1 MRIELASDLRVA
13 NVSVAKVVGTT
24 EKRPDCPHRKHRS
37 ASRLFRGH
45 SVVVAL
51 AAAALSLPFSGE
63 VRAADDQPAA
73 RTLEEIVVTAR
84 RREERLQEVPTSVAV
99 ISSEEIQARGEANF
113 DVIGQIVPNVHFESA
128 GGTSGVE
135 SPVVFVRGMGQ
146 ADFII
151 VEDPAVGLYLDGVFM
166 GRMVGQASDLVDVER
181 IEVLRG
187 PQGTLFGRNTI
198 GGAINIVSKK
208 PDDVFGASIKL
219 AVGEDGLMEAR
230 GTLNVPLGDD
240 WGARLSAFGRE
251 MDGYVDAL
259 QYDGYELGSED
270 VWGTRLMISGMAGEQ
285 LSVDFSFDYAKDEST
300 PGAIVPLNGIGVWD
314 GQQKEGPGQPGAFGN
329 FWNVFYSGDPAS
341 CTSPAGQASNPACYG
356 SVWNAGQYESNSVFT
371 DLEGNPIEADQD
383 IEVWG
388 ANLTLGMDFEAV
400 SVKSITSYR
409 EFDIFLFNDLDF
421 SPHIVFANTHPE
433 YSQEQF
439 SQELQLT
446 GAGMDGRLNY
456 VVGAYYFEEEG
467 VEDIFNQIAHV
478 PAISG
483 GPPANFFQNLARNI
497 DNESW
502 ALYGQLTFDI
512 TDILHLTVGT
522 RYTESEKD
530 FEMITERVTAT
541 TVQPG
546 LLKTKEHTPMASLS
560 YDLNERSMAY
570 FTYSEGYRDGGFPA
584 RFTGVVPIPLP
595 NYEPEF
601 VENYE
606 LGYKTTLFGG
616 RLRANVAAFLMDYS
630 DMQISA
636 TSLLPGV
643 GDNTTKFNLGDAN
656 YKGFEIELTAL
667 VTENFML
674 GINVGHLDDEID
686 SLVGGGLVSSG
697 VVVTEDHDLPFSP
710 AWTLAITAAY
720 DFDLPN
726 GAVLTLRGD
735 YSTKD
740 DYYTRTENTV
750 ESFTDDYELMNAS
763 FVYRS
768 RDEKWSLGVRARNL
782 TDEFFFE
789 SRTTFSAFQ
798 MGFGKPVRPRTVSA
812 FFTYDL

>member
-1 MRIELASDLRVA
+1 MFSLRRSFQKIATVFGVVCTA
-13 NVSVAKVVGTT
+13 VVVGL
-24 EKRPDCPHRKHRS
+24 PS
-37 ASRLFRGH
+37 G
-45 SVVVAL
+45 AL
-51 AAAALSLPFSGE
+51 AAEESG
-63 VRAADDQPAA
+63 A

-84 RREERLQEVPTSVAV
+84 RREESLQDVPSSVSV
-99 ISSEEIQARGEANF
+99 LSSEEILARGEANF
-113 DVIGQIVPNVHFESA
+113 DVIGRIVPNVHFESA
-128 GGTSGVE
+128 GGTSGVK

-208 PDDVFGASIKL
+208 PDDEFGASIKL
-219 AVGEDGLMEAR
+219 GAGEDGFWEAR
-230 GTLNVPLGDD
+230 GTVNVPFGEG
-240 WGARLSAFGRE
+240 WGARLSAFTRE

-259 QYDGYELGSED
+259 QYDGFDLGSD
-270 VWGTRLMISGMAGEQ
+270 DIWGTRLAVSGTISD
-285 LSVDFSFDYAKDEST
+285 SFSIDFSFDYSKDEST
-300 PGAIVPLNGIGVWD
+300 PGPIVPINGIGVWD
-314 GQQKEGPGQPGAFGN
+314 GQQMEGPGQPGAFGN

-341 CTSPAGQASNPACYG
+341 CTSPAGQASNSACYG
-356 SVWNAGQYESNSVFT
+356 SVWNADKYETNSVFT
-371 DLEGNPIEADQD
+371 DLDGNPIEADQD

-388 ANLTLGMDFEAV
+388 TNLTMEWELDAL

-439 SQELQLT
+439 SQELQFT
-446 GAGMDGRLNY
+446 GIAMDGRLSY
-456 VVGAYYFEEEG
+456 VVGGYYFTEDG

-478 PAISG
+478 PAISA
-483 GPPANFFQNLARNI
+483 GPPTNFFQNLARNI

-502 ALYGQLTFDI
+502 AFFAQVTYDI
-512 TDILHLTVGT
+512 TEDLHLTLGT
-522 RYTESEKD
+522 RYTETTKD
-530 FEMITERVTAT
+530 FEMITERVTGT

-546 LLKTKEHTPMASLS
+546 SLKTDESTPMASIS
-560 YDLNERSMAY
+560 YDVNEDTMVY
-570 FTYSEGYRDGGFPA
+570 FTYSEGFRDGGYPA

-601 VENYE
+601 VKNYE
-606 LGYKTTLFGG
+606 VGIKATLSDG
-616 RLRANVAAFLMDYS
+616 RVRMNASAFVMDYA

-636 TSLLPGV
+636 TSVLPGV

-656 YKGFEIELTAL
+656 FKGLEVEFTAL
-667 VTENFML
+667 LTENFTVGVNL
-674 GINVGHLDDEID
+674 GVLRDEID
-686 SLVGGGLVSSG
+686 SLVGGGLISSG
-697 VVVTEDHDLPFSP
+697 VAITKDNDLPFSP
-710 AWTLAITAAY
+710 QWTLSLMAAY
-720 DFDLPN
+720 DFQLPN
-726 GAVLTLRGD
+726 GATLTLRGD
-735 YSTKD
+735 YSAKD
-740 DYYTRTENTV
+740 DYYTRTENTE
-750 ESFTDDYELMNAS
+750 ESFSEDYEIMNAS
-763 FVYRS
+763 LTYRS
-768 RDEKWSLGVRARNL
+768 QDQKWSAGVRARNL
-782 TDEFFFE
+782 TDEYYFE

-798 MGFGKPVRPRTVSA
+798 MGFGQPIRPRTVSA

>member
-1 MRIELASDLRVA
+1 MSASILLR
-13 NVSVAKVVGTT
+13 
-24 EKRPDCPHRKHRS
+24 HRS
-37 ASRLFRGH
+37 LA
-45 SVVVAL
+45 VAL
-51 AAAALSLPFSGE
+51 VAATLLPVSGG
-63 VRAADDQPAA
+63 VRAAEEEPAA

-84 RREERLQEVPTSVAV
+84 RREESLQEVPTSVAV
-99 ISSEEIQARGEANF
+99 ISSEEILARGEANF

-128 GGTSGVE
+128 GGTSGIE

-208 PDDVFGASIKL
+208 PDDELGASIRL
-219 AVGEDGLMEAR
+219 GAGEDGLLEAR
-230 GTLNVPLGDD
+230 GTVNVPLNDQ

-270 VWGTRLMISGMAGEQ
+270 VWGTRLMVSGSVGEQ
-285 LSVDFSFDYAKDEST
+285 LSVDFSIDYSRDEST
-300 PGAIVPLNGIGVWD
+300 PGALVPLNGVGVWD
-314 GQQKEGPGQPGAFGN
+314 GEQKEGPGQPGAFGN
-329 FWNVFYSGDPAS
+329 FWNVFYSGDPGS
-341 CTSPAGQASNPACYG
+341 CTSPAGQASNRACYG
-356 SVWNAGQYESNSVFT
+356 SVWNAERYASNSVFT
-371 DLEGNPIEADQD
+371 DFEGDQIEADQD
-383 IEVWG
+383 IKIWG
-388 ANLTLGMDFEAV
+388 TNLTLGMDFEAV

-421 SPHIVFANTHPE
+421 SPHIVFANSHPE

-446 GAGMDGRLNY
+446 GTGMDGRLSY
-456 VVGAYYFEEEG
+456 VVGAYYFKEDG
-467 VEDIFNQIAHV
+467 LEDIYNQIAHV

-483 GPPANFFQNLARNI
+483 GPPANFFQNLARQI

-502 ALYGQLTFDI
+502 ALYGQVTFDI
-512 TDILHLTVGT
+512 TEALHLTVGT

-530 FEMITERVTAT
+530 FEMITERVTGT

-546 LLKTKEHTPMASLS
+546 LLKTEENTPMASLS
-560 YDLNERSMAY
+560 YDLNANSMVY

-584 RFTGVVPIPLP
+584 RFTGVVPVPLP

-601 VENYE
+601 VENFE
-606 LGYKTTLFGG
+606 VGYKTTLLDG
-616 RLRANVAAFLMDYS
+616 RLRANVAAFRMDYT

-656 YKGFEIELTAL
+656 YQGFEIELTAL
-667 VTENFML
+667 ITDDFML

-686 SLVGGGLVSSG
+686 SLVGGGLISSG
-697 VVVTEDHDLPFSP
+697 VLITEEHDLPFSP
-710 AWTLAITAAY
+710 SWTLSITAAY
-720 DFDLPN
+720 DFKLPN
-726 GAVLTLRGD
+726 GAVLTLRSD

-750 ESFTDDYELMNAS
+750 EAFTDDYEILNAS
-763 FVYRS
+763 LTYRS
-768 RDEKWSLGVRARNL
+768 PDEKWSLGLRARNL

>member
-1 MRIELASDLRVA
+1 MS
-13 NVSVAKVVGTT
+13 VSIVF
-24 EKRPDCPHRKHRS
+24 RDRS
-37 ASRLFRGH
+37 L
-45 SVVVAL
+45 VVAL
-51 AAAALSLPFSGE
+51 VAVAALLPFAGSA
-63 VRAADDQPAA
+63 RAADDEPAA

-84 RREERLQEVPTSVAV
+84 RREESLQDVPTSVAV
-99 ISSEEIQARGEANF
+99 ISSEEILARGEANF

-208 PDDVFGASIKL
+208 PDDEFGASIKL
-219 AVGEDGLMEAR
+219 AAGEDGHIEAR
-230 GTLNVPLGDD
+230 GTVNVPLNGD

-270 VWGTRLMISGMAGEQ
+270 IWGTRLMVSGTVGEQ
-285 LSVDFSFDYAKDEST
+285 FSVDFSFDYSKDTST

-314 GQQKEGPGQPGAFGN
+314 GQQRAGPGQPGAFGN
-329 FWNVFYSGDPAS
+329 FWNVFYSGDPGS
-341 CTSPAGQASNPACYG
+341 CLTPGGQAGNQACYG
-356 SVWNAGQYESNSVFT
+356 PVWNAGRYETNSVFT
-371 DLEGNPIEADQD
+371 DLQGNQIAADQD

-388 ANLTLGMDFEAV
+388 TNLTLGVDFEAV
-400 SVKSITSYR
+400 SLKSITSYR

-446 GAGMDGRLNY
+446 GAGIDNRLNY
-456 VVGAYYFEEEG
+456 VVGAYYFKEDG

-483 GPPANFFQNLARNI
+483 GPPTNFFQNLARHI

-512 TDILHLTVGT
+512 TEALHLTVGT

-530 FEMITERVTAT
+530 FVMITERVRAT

-560 YDLNERSMAY
+560 YDVNERSMVY

-606 LGYKTTLFGG
+606 VGYKTTLLDG
-616 RLRANVAAFLMDYS
+616 RLRANVAAFLMEYT

-636 TSLLPGV
+636 TSLLPNV
-643 GDNTTKFNLGDAN
+643 GDNTTKFNLGDAT

-667 VTENFML
+667 VTDNFTL
-674 GINVGHLDDEID
+674 GVNVGHLDDEID
-686 SLVGGGLVSSG
+686 SLVGGGLISSG
-697 VVVTEDHDLPFSP
+697 ILITEDHDLPFSP
-710 AWTLAITAAY
+710 SWTLAITAAY
-720 DFDLPN
+720 DFALPN

-740 DYYTRTENTV
+740 DFYTRTENTL
-750 ESFTDDYELMNAS
+750 EAFTDDYEMLNAS
-763 FVYRS
+763 LTYRS
-768 RDEKWSLGVRARNL
+768 PDEKWSLGVRARNL
-782 TDEFFFE
+782 TDEFYFE

>member
-1 MRIELASDLRVA
+1 M
-13 NVSVAKVVGTT
+13 SVPIVF
-24 EKRPDCPHRKHRS
+24 RDRS
-37 ASRLFRGH
+37 L
-45 SVVVAL
+45 VVAL
-51 AAAALSLPFSGE
+51 VAAAALLPFAGS
-63 VRAADDQPAA
+63 VRAADEEPAA

-84 RREERLQEVPTSVAV
+84 RREESLQDVPTSVAV
-99 ISSEEIQARGEANF
+99 ISSEEILARGEANF

-208 PDDVFGASIKL
+208 PDDEFGASIKL
-219 AVGEDGLMEAR
+219 AAGEDGHIEAR
-230 GTLNVPLGDD
+230 GTVNVPLNGD

-270 VWGTRLMISGMAGEQ
+270 VWGTRLMVSGTVGEQ
-285 LSVDFSFDYAKDEST
+285 LSVDFSFDYSKDTST

-314 GQQKEGPGQPGAFGN
+314 GQQRAGPGQPGAFGN
-329 FWNVFYSGDPAS
+329 FWNVFYSGDPGS
-341 CTSPAGQASNPACYG
+341 CLTPGGQAGNQACYG
-356 SVWNAGQYESNSVFT
+356 PVWNAGRYETNSVFT
-371 DLEGNPIEADQD
+371 DLQGGPIEADQD
-383 IEVWG
+383 IKVWG
-388 ANLTLGMDFEAV
+388 TNLTLGMDFEAV

-409 EFDIFLFNDLDF
+409 KFDIFLFNDLDF

-446 GAGMDGRLNY
+446 GAGIDNRLNY
-456 VVGAYYFEEEG
+456 VVGAYYFKEDG

-512 TDILHLTVGT
+512 TEALHLTVGT

-560 YDLNERSMAY
+560 YDVNERSMVY

-584 RFTGVVPIPLP
+584 RFTGMVPIPLP

-606 LGYKTTLFGG
+606 VGYKITLLDG

-667 VTENFML
+667 VTDNFML
-674 GINVGHLDDEID
+674 GVNVGHLDDEID
-686 SLVGGGLVSSG
+686 SLVGGGLISSG
-697 VVVTEDHDLPFSP
+697 VVITEDHDLPFSP
-710 AWTLAITAAY
+710 SWTLAITAAY

-740 DYYTRTENTV
+740 DFYTRTENT
-750 ESFTDDYELMNAS
+750 EEAFTDDYQLMNAS
-763 FVYRS
+763 LTYRS
-768 RDEKWSLGVRARNL
+768 PDEKWSLGVRARNL

>member
-1 MRIELASDLRVA
+1 MRVPI
-13 NVSVAKVVGTT
+13 
-24 EKRPDCPHRKHRS
+24 
-37 ASRLFRGH
+37 LFRGK
-45 SVVVAL
+45 SLVVTLV
-51 AAAALSLPFSGE
+51 AAAALVPFAGG
-63 VRAADDQPAA
+63 VRAADDEPAA

-84 RREERLQEVPTSVAV
+84 RREESLQDVPTSVAV
-99 ISSEEIQARGEANF
+99 ISSEEILARGEANF

-166 GRMVGQASDLVDVER
+166 GRMVGQTSDLVDVER

-208 PDDVFGASIKL
+208 PDDEFGASIKL
-219 AVGEDGLMEAR
+219 GAGEDGLIEAR
-230 GTLNVPLGDD
+230 GTVNVPFNGD
-240 WGARLSAFGRE
+240 WGARLSAFTRE

-270 VWGTRLMISGMAGEQ
+270 VWGTRLVISGTVGEQ
-285 LSVDFSFDYAKDEST
+285 FSADFSFDYSKDEST
-300 PGAIVPLNGIGVWD
+300 PGAIVPLTGIGVWD
-314 GQQKEGPGQPGAFGN
+314 GQQREGPGQPGAFGN
-329 FWNVFYSGDPAS
+329 FWNVFYSGDPGS
-341 CTSPAGQASNPACYG
+341 CLSPAGQAGNPACYG
-356 SVWNAGQYESNSVFT
+356 SVWNAGRFETNSVFT
-371 DLEGNPIEADQD
+371 DLQGNPIEGKQD

-388 ANLTLGMDFEAV
+388 ANLTLGVDFEAV

-446 GAGMDGRLNY
+446 GTGMDGRLNY
-456 VVGAYYFEEEG
+456 VVGAYYFKEDG

-478 PAISG
+478 PAISA
-483 GPPANFFQNLARNI
+483 GPPTNFFQNLARQI

-512 TDILHLTVGT
+512 TETLHLTVGT

-530 FEMITERVTAT
+530 FAMITERVTAT

-546 LLKTKEHTPMASLS
+546 LLKTEEHTPMASLS
-560 YDLNERSMAY
+560 YDVNERSMVY

-606 LGYKTTLFGG
+606 VGYKTTLFDG
-616 RLRANVAAFLMDYS
+616 RLRANVAAFLQEYS

-636 TSLLPGV
+636 TSLLPNV

-667 VTENFML
+667 VTDNFML
-674 GINVGHLDDEID
+674 GINVGHLDAEID
-686 SLVGGGLVSSG
+686 SLVGGGLISSG
-697 VVVTEDHDLPFSP
+697 ILITEEHDLPFSP
-710 AWTLAITAAY
+710 SWTLAITAAY
-720 DFDLPN
+720 DFELPN
-726 GAVLTLRGD
+726 GAVLTLRSD

-740 DYYTRTENTV
+740 DYYTRTENTL
-750 ESFTDDYELMNAS
+750 ESFTDDHKMLNAS
-763 FVYRS
+763 LTYRS
-768 RDEKWSLGVRARNL
+768 PDEKWSLGVRARNL

-789 SRTTFSAFQ
+789 SRTTFAAFQ
-798 MGFGKPVRPRTVSA
+798 MGFGQPLRPRTVSA

>member
-1 MRIELASDLRVA
+1 MS
-13 NVSVAKVVGTT
+13 VSAV
-24 EKRPDCPHRKHRS
+24 
-37 ASRLFRGH
+37 FRDQ
-45 SVVVAL
+45 SLVVAL
-51 AAAALSLPFSGE
+51 VAAAALLPFTGS
-63 VRAADDQPAA
+63 VRAADEEPAA

-84 RREERLQEVPTSVAV
+84 RREESLQDVPTSVAV
-99 ISSEEIQARGEANF
+99 ISSEEILARGEANF

-208 PDDVFGASIKL
+208 PDDEFGASIKL
-219 AVGEDGLMEAR
+219 AAGEDGHIEAR
-230 GTLNVPLGDD
+230 GTVNVPLNGD

-270 VWGTRLMISGMAGEQ
+270 IWGTRLMVSGTVGEQ
-285 LSVDFSFDYAKDEST
+285 LSVDFSFDYAKDTST

-314 GQQKEGPGQPGAFGN
+314 GQQKAGPGQPGAFGN
-329 FWNVFYSGDPAS
+329 FWNVFYSGDPGS
-341 CTSPAGQASNPACYG
+341 CLTPAGQAGNPSCYG
-356 SVWNAGQYESNSVFT
+356 PVWNAGQYETNSVFT
-371 DLEGNPIEADQD
+371 DLQGNAIEADQD
-383 IEVWG
+383 IKVWG
-388 ANLTLGMDFEAV
+388 ANLTLGMEFEAAAL
-400 SVKSITSYR
+400 KSITSYR

-446 GAGMDGRLNY
+446 GAGIDNRLNY
-456 VVGAYYFEEEG
+456 VVGAYYFKEDG

-483 GPPANFFQNLARNI
+483 GPPANFFQNLARHI

-512 TDILHLTVGT
+512 TEALHLTVGT

-530 FEMITERVTAT
+530 FVMITERVTAT

-560 YDLNERSMAY
+560 YDVGERSMVY

-606 LGYKTTLFGG
+606 VGYKTTLLDG
-616 RLRANVAAFLMDYS
+616 RLRANVAAFLMEYT

-636 TSLLPGV
+636 TSLLPNV
-643 GDNTTKFNLGDAN
+643 GDNTTKFNLGDAT

-667 VTENFML
+667 VTDNFTL
-674 GINVGHLDDEID
+674 GVNVGHLDDEID
-686 SLVGGGLVSSG
+686 SLVGGGLISSG
-697 VVVTEDHDLPFSP
+697 ILITEDHDLPFSP
-710 AWTLAITAAY
+710 SWTLAITAAY
-720 DFDLPN
+720 DFALPN

-740 DYYTRTENTV
+740 DFYTRTENTL
-750 ESFTDDYELMNAS
+750 EAFTDDYEMLNAS
-763 FVYRS
+763 LTYRS
-768 RDEKWSLGVRARNL
+768 PDQKWSLGVRARNL
-782 TDEFFFE
+782 TDEFYFE

>member
-1 MRIELASDLRVA
+1 M
-13 NVSVAKVVGTT
+13 SVPIVF
-24 EKRPDCPHRKHRS
+24 RDRS
-37 ASRLFRGH
+37 L
-45 SVVVAL
+45 VVAFV
-51 AAAALSLPFSGE
+51 AAAALLPFAGS
-63 VRAADDQPAA
+63 VRAADEEPAA

-84 RREERLQEVPTSVAV
+84 RREESLQDVPTSVAV
-99 ISSEEIQARGEANF
+99 ISSEEILARGEANF

-208 PDDVFGASIKL
+208 PDDEFGASIKL
-219 AVGEDGLMEAR
+219 AAGEDGHIEAR
-230 GTLNVPLGDD
+230 GTVNVPLNGD

-270 VWGTRLMISGMAGEQ
+270 VWGTRLMVSGTVGEQ
-285 LSVDFSFDYAKDEST
+285 LSVDFSFDYSKDTST

-314 GQQKEGPGQPGAFGN
+314 GQQRAGPGQPGAFGN
-329 FWNVFYSGDPAS
+329 FWNVFYSGDPGS
-341 CTSPAGQASNPACYG
+341 CLTPGGQAGNQACYG
-356 SVWNAGQYESNSVFT
+356 PVWNAGRYETNSVFT
-371 DLEGNPIEADQD
+371 DLQGGPIEADQD
-383 IEVWG
+383 IKVWG
-388 ANLTLGMDFEAV
+388 TNLTLGMDFEAV

-446 GAGMDGRLNY
+446 GAGIDNRLNY
-456 VVGAYYFEEEG
+456 VVGAYYFKEDG

-512 TDILHLTVGT
+512 TEALHLTVGT

-560 YDLNERSMAY
+560 YDVNERSMVY

-584 RFTGVVPIPLP
+584 RFTGMVPIPLP

-606 LGYKTTLFGG
+606 VGYKITLLDG

-667 VTENFML
+667 VTDNFML
-674 GINVGHLDDEID
+674 GVNVGHLDDEID
-686 SLVGGGLVSSG
+686 SLVGGGLISSG
-697 VVVTEDHDLPFSP
+697 VVITEDHDLPFSP
-710 AWTLAITAAY
+710 SWTLAITAAY

-740 DYYTRTENTV
+740 DFYTRTENT
-750 ESFTDDYELMNAS
+750 EEAFTDDYQLMNAS
-763 FVYRS
+763 LTYRS
-768 RDEKWSLGVRARNL
+768 PDEKWSLGVRARNL

>member
-1 MRIELASDLRVA
+1 
-13 NVSVAKVVGTT
+13 VSNGPTCLIVF
-24 EKRPDCPHRKHRS
+24 
-37 ASRLFRGH
+37 LM
-45 SVVVAL
+45 
-51 AAAALSLPFSGE
+51 AAVLLPFSFG
-63 VRAADDQPAA
+63 VRAAEEPGAY
-73 RTLEEIVVTAR
+73 TLEEIVVTAR
-84 RREERLQEVPTSVAV
+84 RREESLQDVPASVAV
-99 ISSEEIQARGEANF
+99 ISSEEILARGEANF
-113 DVIGQIVPNVHFESA
+113 DVIGKIVPNVHFESA
-128 GGTSGVE
+128 GGTSGVK

-208 PDDVFGASIKL
+208 PDDEFGASFKL
-219 AVGEDGLMEAR
+219 GAGEDGHQEAR
-230 GTLNVPLGDD
+230 VTVNVPLGEG
-240 WGARLSAFGRE
+240 WGARVSAFTRE

-259 QYDGYELGSED
+259 QYSGYDLGSED
-270 VWGTRLMISGMAGEQ
+270 IWGSRVVVSGTIGDMF
-285 LSVDFSFDYAKDEST
+285 SIDFSADYSKDEST

-314 GQQKEGPGQPGAFGN
+314 GVQMEGPGQPGAFGN

-341 CTSPAGQASNPACYG
+341 CTSAAGQASNPSCYG
-356 SVWNAGQYESNSVFT
+356 SVWNAGPYETNSVFT
-371 DLEGNPIEADQD
+371 DTNGAPVKADQD

-388 ANLTLGMDFEAV
+388 TNLTMELDFE
-400 SVKSITSYR
+400 SFSIKSITSYR

-439 SQELQLT
+439 SQEFQFS
-446 GAGMDGRLNY
+446 GNAMDGRMSY
-456 VVGAYYFEEEG
+456 VLGAYYFTEEG

-502 ALYGQLTFDI
+502 AVFAQATFDI
-512 TDILHLTVGT
+512 TEDLHVTVGT

-530 FEMITERVTAT
+530 FEMITERVTGT

-546 LLKTKEHTPMASLS
+546 FLETEESTPMASIS
-560 YDLNERSMAY
+560 YDLNDSTMAY

-606 LGYKTTLFGG
+606 IGLKTTLLDG
-616 RLRANVAAFLMDYS
+616 RLRANIAAFVMDYS

-636 TSLLPGV
+636 TSALPGV
-643 GDNTTKFNLGDAN
+643 GDNTTKFNLGDASFE
-656 YKGFEIELTAL
+656 GFEVELTAL
-667 VTENFML
+667 LTENFTIGL
-674 GINVGHLDDEID
+674 NVGLLDDDID
-686 SLVGGGLVSSG
+686 SLVGGSLRSSG
-697 VVVTEDHDLPFSP
+697 VPITKSNDLPFSP
-710 AWTLAITAAY
+710 SWTMALMAAY
-720 DFDLPN
+720 DFQLPN
-726 GAVLTLRGD
+726 GATITLRGD
-735 YSTKD
+735 YAAKD
-740 DYYTRTENTV
+740 DYYTRTENTD
-750 ESFTDDYELMNAS
+750 EAFTDDYRNLNAS
-763 FVYRS
+763 ITYRS
-768 RDEKWSLGVRARNL
+768 PEDKWSIGVRARNL
-782 TDEFFFE
+782 TDEFYYE

-798 MGFGKPVRPRTVSA
+798 MGFGQPVRPRTVSA
-812 FFTYDL
+812 YFTYNL

>member
-1 MRIELASDLRVA
+1 MRLPTVFRARFLL
-13 NVSVAKVVGTT
+13 
-24 EKRPDCPHRKHRS
+24 S
-37 ASRLFRGH
+37 AI
-45 SVVVAL
+45 V
-51 AAAALSLPFSGE
+51 AAALMPFAAG
-63 VRAADDQPAA
+63 VRAADEDPSA
-73 RTLEEIVVTAR
+73 RTLEEILVTAR
-84 RREERLQEVPTSVAV
+84 RREESLQDVPTSVAV
-99 ISSEEIQARGEANF
+99 ISSEEILARGEANF

-166 GRMVGQASDLVDVER
+166 GRMVGHASDLVDVER

-208 PDDVFGASIKL
+208 PDGEFGASVKL
-219 AVGEDGLMEAR
+219 AAGEDGLLEAR
-230 GTLNVPLGDD
+230 GTVNVPFNDE
-240 WGARLSAFGRE
+240 WGARLSAFTRE

-270 VWGTRLMISGMAGEQ
+270 IWGMRLMISGTAGEQ
-285 LSVDFSFDYAKDEST
+285 FSVDFSFDYSKDEST

-314 GQQKEGPGQPGAFGN
+314 GVQKEGPGQPGAFGN
-329 FWNVFYSGDPAS
+329 FWNLFYSGDRGS
-341 CTSPAGQASNPACYG
+341 CLSPAGQASNPACYG
-356 SVWNAGQYESNSVFT
+356 AVWNAPGRYGTNSVFT
-371 DLEGNPIEADQD
+371 DLQGNPVEADQD
-383 IEVWG
+383 IEIWG
-388 ANLTLGMDFEAV
+388 TNLTLGMDFDAA
-400 SVKSITSYR
+400 SLKSITSYR

-446 GAGMDGRLNY
+446 GTVMDNRLNY
-456 VVGAYYFEEEG
+456 VVGAYYFKEDG

-497 DNESW
+497 DNQSW
-502 ALYGQLTFDI
+502 ALYGQLTYDI
-512 TDILHLTVGT
+512 TETLHLTVGT

-530 FEMITERVTAT
+530 FEMITERVTGI

-560 YDLNERSMAY
+560 YDLNERSMVY
-570 FTYSEGYRDGGFPA
+570 FTYAEGYRDGGFPA

-595 NYEPEF
+595 NYEPEY
-601 VENYE
+601 VDSYE
-606 LGYKTTLFGG
+606 LGYKTTLLDG
-616 RLRANVAAFLMDYS
+616 RLRANAAAFLMKYS
-630 DMQISA
+630 DMQITA
-636 TSLLPGV
+636 TSLLPDV
-643 GDNTTKFNLGDAN
+643 GDNTTKFNLGDAT

-667 VTENFML
+667 VTDDFML
-674 GINVGHLDDEID
+674 GVNIGHLDDEID
-686 SLVGGGLVSSG
+686 SLVGGGLISSG
-697 VVVTEDHDLPFSP
+697 ILITEDHELPFAPSL
-710 AWTLAITAAY
+710 TLSITAAY
-720 DFDLPN
+720 DHRLPN

-735 YSTKD
+735 YATKG

-750 ESFTDDYELMNAS
+750 ETFTDDYKIMNAS
-763 FVYRS
+763 LTYRS
-768 RDEKWSLGVRARNL
+768 PDEKWSLGVRARNL
-782 TDEFFFE
+782 TDEFYFE

-812 FFTYDL
+812 VFTYDL

>member
-1 MRIELASDLRVA
+1 MRAS
-13 NVSVAKVVGTT
+13 NVFQ
-24 EKRPDCPHRKHRS
+24 DRS
-37 ASRLFRGH
+37 WL
-45 SVVVAL
+45 VAL
-51 AAAALSLPFSGE
+51 VAAAALIPFAGG
-63 VRAADDQPAA
+63 VRAADEEPTA

-84 RREERLQEVPTSVAV
+84 RREESLQDVPTSVAV
-99 ISSEEIQARGEANF
+99 ISSEEILARGEANF

-208 PDDVFGASIKL
+208 PDDEFGASVKL
-219 AVGEDGLMEAR
+219 AAGEDGLVEFR
-230 GTLNVPLGDD
+230 GTVNVPLNDD
-240 WGARLSAFGRE
+240 WGARISAFSRQ

-259 QYDGYELGSED
+259 QYDGYELGDED
-270 VWGTRLMISGMAGEQ
+270 VWGTRVMISGMAGEQ
-285 LSVDFSFDYAKDEST
+285 LSVDFSFDYSKDDST

-314 GQQKEGPGQPGAFGN
+314 GQQREGPGQPGAFGN
-329 FWNVFYSGDPAS
+329 FWNIFYSGDPRS
-341 CTSPAGQASNPACYG
+341 CTSPAGQAGNPACYG
-356 SVWNAGQYESNSVFT
+356 SVWNAGRYETNSVFT
-371 DLEGNPIEADQD
+371 DFEGNPIQADQD
-383 IEVWG
+383 IKVWG
-388 ANLTLGMDFEAV
+388 ANLTLGMDFEAA

-421 SPHIVFANTHPE
+421 SPHIVFANSHPE

-446 GAGMDGRLNY
+446 GSGMDNRLNY
-456 VVGAYYFEEEG
+456 VVGAFYFKEDG

-502 ALYGQLTFDI
+502 ALYGQLTYDI
-512 TDILHLTVGT
+512 TDALHLTVGT

-560 YDLNERSMAY
+560 YDLNERSMVY

-606 LGYKTTLFGG
+606 VGYKTTLLDG
-616 RLRANVAAFLMDYS
+616 RLRANVAAFLMEYS

-667 VTENFML
+667 ITDNFML
-674 GINVGHLDDEID
+674 GVNVGHLDDEID

-697 VVVTEDHDLPFSP
+697 VVITEDHDLPFAPS
-710 AWTLAITAAY
+710 WTLAITAAY
-720 DFDLPN
+720 DFKLAN
-726 GAVLTLRGD
+726 GGVVTLRGD
-735 YSTKD
+735 YSIKD

-750 ESFTDDYELMNAS
+750 ESFTDDYRIMNAS
-763 FVYRS
+763 LTYRS
-768 RDEKWSLGVRARNL
+768 PDEKWNFGVRARNL

-812 FFTYDL
+812 FVTYDL

>member
-1 MRIELASDLRVA
+1 M
-13 NVSVAKVVGTT
+13 SVPIVF
-24 EKRPDCPHRKHRS
+24 RDRS
-37 ASRLFRGH
+37 L
-45 SVVVAL
+45 VVAL
-51 AAAALSLPFSGE
+51 VATAALLPFTGS
-63 VRAADDQPAA
+63 VRAADEEPAA

-84 RREERLQEVPTSVAV
+84 RREESLQDVPTSVAV
-99 ISSEEIQARGEANF
+99 ISSEEILARGEANF

-208 PDDVFGASIKL
+208 PDDEFGASIKL
-219 AVGEDGLMEAR
+219 AAGEDGHIEAR
-230 GTLNVPLGDD
+230 GTVNVPLNGD

-270 VWGTRLMISGMAGEQ
+270 IWGTRLMVSGTVGEQ
-285 LSVDFSFDYAKDEST
+285 FSVDFSFDYSKDTST

-314 GQQKEGPGQPGAFGN
+314 GQQRAGPGQPGAFGN
-329 FWNVFYSGDPAS
+329 FWNVFYSGNPGS
-341 CTSPAGQASNPACYG
+341 CLTPAGQAGDPACYG
-356 SVWNAGQYESNSVFT
+356 PVWNGGRYETNSVFT
-371 DLEGNPIEADQD
+371 DLQGNQIAADQD

-388 ANLTLGMDFEAV
+388 TNLTLGVDFEAV
-400 SVKSITSYR
+400 SLKSITSYR

-446 GAGMDGRLNY
+446 GAGIDNRLNY
-456 VVGAYYFEEEG
+456 VVGAYYFKEDG

-483 GPPANFFQNLARNI
+483 GPPTNFFQNLARHI

-512 TDILHLTVGT
+512 TDVLHLTVGT

-530 FEMITERVTAT
+530 FVMITERVTAT

-560 YDLNERSMAY
+560 YDVNERSMVY

-606 LGYKTTLFGG
+606 VGYKTTLLDG
-616 RLRANVAAFLMDYS
+616 RLRVNAAAFLMEYT

-636 TSLLPGV
+636 TSLLPNV
-643 GDNTTKFNLGDAN
+643 GDNTTKFNLGDAT

-667 VTENFML
+667 VTDNFTL
-674 GINVGHLDDEID
+674 GVNVGHLVDEID
-686 SLVGGGLVSSG
+686 SLVGGGLISSG
-697 VVVTEDHDLPFSP
+697 FLITEDHDLPFSP
-710 AWTLAITAAY
+710 SW
-720 DFDLPN
+720 
-726 GAVLTLRGD
+726 
-735 YSTKD
+735 
-740 DYYTRTENTV
+740 
-750 ESFTDDYELMNAS
+750 
-763 FVYRS
+763 
-768 RDEKWSLGVRARNL
+768 
-782 TDEFFFE
+782 
-789 SRTTFSAFQ
+789 
-798 MGFGKPVRPRTVSA
+798 
-812 FFTYDL
+812 

>member
-1 MRIELASDLRVA
+1 MPIPIE
-13 NVSVAKVVGTT
+13 
-24 EKRPDCPHRKHRS
+24 
-37 ASRLFRGH
+37 FRDRFL
-45 SVVVAL
+45 V
-51 AAAALSLPFSGE
+51 AALLSAALLIPYSAG
-63 VRAADDQPAA
+63 VRAADDEPAA
-73 RTLEEIVVTAR
+73 RTLEEILVTAR
-84 RREERLQEVPTSVAV
+84 RREESLQDVPTSVAV
-99 ISSEEIQARGEANF
+99 ISSEEILARGEANF
-113 DVIGQIVPNVHFESA
+113 DVIGRIVPNVHFESA

-198 GGAINIVSKK
+198 GGAINIVSRK
-208 PDDVFGASIKL
+208 PDDEFGASIKL
-219 AVGEDGLMEAR
+219 GAGEDGLIEAR
-230 GTLNVPLGDD
+230 GTVNVPLNGD
-240 WGARLSAFGRE
+240 WGARLSAFTRE

-259 QYDGYELGSED
+259 QYQGYELGSED
-270 VWGTRLMISGMAGEQ
+270 IWGTRLMISGTMGEQ
-285 LSVDFSFDYAKDEST
+285 FSADFSFDYSKDTST

-314 GQQKEGPGQPGAFGN
+314 GQQRAGPGQPGAFGN
-329 FWNVFYSGDPAS
+329 FWNVFYSGNPGS
-341 CTSPAGQASNPACYG
+341 CLTPAGQAGDPACYG
-356 SVWNAGQYESNSVFT
+356 PVWNAGRYETNSVFT
-371 DLEGNPIEADQD
+371 DLQGNQIAADQD

-388 ANLTLGMDFEAV
+388 ANLTLGVDFEAV
-400 SVKSITSYR
+400 SLKSITSYR

-446 GAGMDGRLNY
+446 GAGIDNRLNY
-456 VVGAYYFEEEG
+456 VVGAYYFKEDG

-483 GPPANFFQNLARNI
+483 GPPTNFFQNLARHI

-502 ALYGQLTFDI
+502 ALYGQFTFDI
-512 TDILHLTVGT
+512 TDSLHLTVGT

-530 FEMITERVTAT
+530 FVMITERVTGT

-560 YDLNERSMAY
+560 YDVGERSMVY

-595 NYEPEF
+595 NYYPEF
-601 VENYE
+601 VDNYE
-606 LGYKTTLFGG
+606 VGYKTTLLDG
-616 RLRANVAAFLMDYS
+616 RLRANLAAFLMEYS

-636 TSLLPGV
+636 TSLLPNV
-643 GDNTTKFNLGDAN
+643 GDNTTKFNLGDAT

-667 VTENFML
+667 VTDNFTL
-674 GINVGHLDDEID
+674 GVNVGHLDDEID
-686 SLVGGGLVSSG
+686 SLVGGGLISSG
-697 VVVTEDHDLPFSP
+697 ILITEDHELPFAPS
-710 AWTLAITAAY
+710 WTLAITAAY
-720 DFDLPN
+720 DIALPN
-726 GAVLTLRGD
+726 GALLTLRGD

-740 DYYTRTENTV
+740 DFYTRTENTL
-750 ESFTDDYELMNAS
+750 EAFTDDYEILNAS
-763 FVYRS
+763 LTYRS
-768 RDEKWSLGVRARNL
+768 PDEKWSLGVRARNL
-782 TDEFFFE
+782 TDEFYFE

-812 FFTYDL
+812 FVTYDL

>member
-1 MRIELASDLRVA
+1 MSVPIVLR
-13 NVSVAKVVGTT
+13 
-24 EKRPDCPHRKHRS
+24 DRS
-37 ASRLFRGH
+37 LI
-45 SVVVAL
+45 VAL
-51 AAAALSLPFSGE
+51 VTAVALVPFTGTA
-63 VRAADDQPAA
+63 RAADDEPAA

-84 RREERLQEVPTSVAV
+84 RREESLQDVPTSVSV
-99 ISSEEIQARGEANF
+99 ISSEEILGRGEANF

-208 PDDVFGASIKL
+208 PDDEFGASIKL
-219 AVGEDGLMEAR
+219 AAGEDGHIEAR
-230 GTLNVPLGDD
+230 GTVNVPLNGD

-270 VWGTRLMISGMAGEQ
+270 IWGTRLMVSGTVGEQ
-285 LSVDFSFDYAKDEST
+285 FSVDFSFDYSKDTST

-314 GQQKEGPGQPGAFGN
+314 GQQRAGPGQPGAFGN
-329 FWNVFYSGDPAS
+329 FWNVFYSGDPGS
-341 CTSPAGQASNPACYG
+341 CLTPGGQAGNQACYG
-356 SVWNAGQYESNSVFT
+356 PVWNAGRYETNSVFT
-371 DLEGNPIEADQD
+371 DLQGNQIAADQD

-388 ANLTLGMDFEAV
+388 TNLTLGVDFEAV
-400 SVKSITSYR
+400 SLKSITSYR

-446 GAGMDGRLNY
+446 GAGIDNRLNY
-456 VVGAYYFEEEG
+456 VVGAYYFKEDG

-478 PAISG
+478 PAISA
-483 GPPANFFQNLARNI
+483 GPPTNFFQNLARHI

-512 TDILHLTVGT
+512 TEALHLTVGT

-530 FEMITERVTAT
+530 FVMITERVTGT

-546 LLKTKEHTPMASLS
+546 LLKTREHTPMASLS
-560 YDLNERSMAY
+560 YDVGERSMVY

-606 LGYKTTLFGG
+606 VGYKTTLLDG
-616 RLRANVAAFLMDYS
+616 RLRANVAAFLMEYT

-636 TSLLPGV
+636 TSLLPNV
-643 GDNTTKFNLGDAN
+643 GDNTTKFNLGDAT
-656 YKGFEIELTAL
+656 YTGFEIELTAL
-667 VTENFML
+667 VTDNFTL
-674 GINVGHLDDEID
+674 GVNVGHLDDEID
-686 SLVGGGLVSSG
+686 SLVGGGLISSG
-697 VVVTEDHDLPFSP
+697 ILITEDHDLPFSP
-710 AWTLAITAAY
+710 SWTLAITAAY
-720 DFDLPN
+720 DFALPN

-735 YSTKD
+735 YSAKD
-740 DYYTRTENTV
+740 DFYTRTENTL
-750 ESFTDDYELMNAS
+750 EAYTDDYKMLNAG
-763 FVYRS
+763 VTYRS
-768 RDEKWSLGVRARNL
+768 PDENWSLGVRARNL
-782 TDEFFFE
+782 TNEFFFE

>member
-1 MRIELASDLRVA
+1 M
-13 NVSVAKVVGTT
+13 
-24 EKRPDCPHRKHRS
+24 
-37 ASRLFRGH
+37 
-45 SVVVAL
+45 
-51 AAAALSLPFSGE
+51 
-63 VRAADDQPAA
+63 
-73 RTLEEIVVTAR
+73 
-84 RREERLQEVPTSVAV
+84 
-99 ISSEEIQARGEANF
+99 
-113 DVIGQIVPNVHFESA
+113 PNVHFESA

-208 PDDVFGASIKL
+208 PDDEFGASIKL
-219 AVGEDGLMEAR
+219 AAGEDGHIEAR
-230 GTLNVPLGDD
+230 GTVNVPLNGD

-270 VWGTRLMISGMAGEQ
+270 IWGTRLMVSGTVNEQ
-285 LSVDFSFDYAKDEST
+285 LSVDFSFDYSKDTST

-314 GQQKEGPGQPGAFGN
+314 GEQRAGPGQPGAFGN
-329 FWNVFYSGDPAS
+329 FWNVFYSGDRGS
-341 CTSPAGQASNPACYG
+341 CLTPAGQAGNPACYG
-356 SVWNAGQYESNSVFT
+356 PVWNAGRYETNSVFT
-371 DLEGNPIEADQD
+371 DLQGNQIAADQD
-383 IEVWG
+383 IVVWG
-388 ANLTLGMDFEAV
+388 ANLTLGVDFEAV
-400 SVKSITSYR
+400 SLKSITSYR

-446 GAGMDGRLNY
+446 GAGIDNRLNY
-456 VVGAYYFEEEG
+456 VVGAYYFKEDG

-483 GPPANFFQNLARNI
+483 GPPTNFFQNLARHI

-512 TDILHLTVGT
+512 TEALHLTVGT

-530 FEMITERVTAT
+530 FVMITERVTAT

-560 YDLNERSMAY
+560 YDVGERSMVY

-606 LGYKTTLFGG
+606 VGYKTTLLDG
-616 RLRANVAAFLMDYS
+616 RLRVNAAAFLMEYT

-636 TSLLPGV
+636 TSLLPNV
-643 GDNTTKFNLGDAN
+643 GDNTTKFNLGDAT

-667 VTENFML
+667 VTDNFTL
-674 GINVGHLDDEID
+674 GVNVGHLDDEID
-686 SLVGGGLVSSG
+686 SLVGGGLISSG
-697 VVVTEDHDLPFSP
+697 ILITEDHDLPFSP
-710 AWTLAITAAY
+710 SWTLAITAAY
-720 DFDLPN
+720 DFALPN

-740 DYYTRTENTV
+740 DFYTRTENTL
-750 ESFTDDYELMNAS
+750 EAFTDDYEMLNAS
-763 FVYRS
+763 LTYRS
-768 RDEKWSLGVRARNL
+768 PDEKWSLGVRARNL
-782 TDEFFFE
+782 TDEFYFE

>member
-1 MRIELASDLRVA
+1 M
-13 NVSVAKVVGTT
+13 
-24 EKRPDCPHRKHRS
+24 
-37 ASRLFRGH
+37 
-45 SVVVAL
+45 VAL
-51 AAAALSLPFSGE
+51 VAAAALLPFAGD
-63 VRAADDQPAA
+63 VRAAEDEPAA

-84 RREERLQEVPTSVAV
+84 RREESLQDVPTSVAV
-99 ISSEEIQARGEANF
+99 ISSEEILARGEANF

-208 PDDVFGASIKL
+208 PDDEFGASIKL
-219 AVGEDGLMEAR
+219 AAGEDGHIEAR
-230 GTLNVPLGDD
+230 GTVNIPLNGD

-270 VWGTRLMISGMAGEQ
+270 IWGTRLMISGTMSEQ
-285 LSVDFSFDYAKDEST
+285 VSVDFSFDYSKDTST

-314 GQQKEGPGQPGAFGN
+314 GQQRAGPGQPGAFGN
-329 FWNVFYSGDPAS
+329 FWNVFYSGDPGS
-341 CTSPAGQASNPACYG
+341 CLTPGGQAGNQACYG
-356 SVWNAGQYESNSVFT
+356 PVWNAGRYETNSVFT
-371 DLEGNPIEADQD
+371 DLQGNQIAADQD

-388 ANLTLGMDFEAV
+388 TNLTLGVDFEAV
-400 SVKSITSYR
+400 SLKSITSYR

-446 GAGMDGRLNY
+446 GAGIDNRLNY
-456 VVGAYYFEEEG
+456 VVGAYYFKEDG

-483 GPPANFFQNLARNI
+483 GPPTNFFQNLARHI

-512 TDILHLTVGT
+512 TEALHLTVGT

-530 FEMITERVTAT
+530 FVMITERVTAT

-560 YDLNERSMAY
+560 YDVGERSMVY

-606 LGYKTTLFGG
+606 VGYKTTLLDG
-616 RLRANVAAFLMDYS
+616 RLRVNAAAFLMEYT

-636 TSLLPGV
+636 TSLLPNV
-643 GDNTTKFNLGDAN
+643 GDNTTKFNLGDAT

-667 VTENFML
+667 VTDNFTL
-674 GINVGHLDDEID
+674 GVNVGHLDDEID
-686 SLVGGGLVSSG
+686 SLVGGGLISSG
-697 VVVTEDHDLPFSP
+697 ILITEDHDLPFSP
-710 AWTLAITAAY
+710 SWTLAITAAY
-720 DFDLPN
+720 DFALPN

-740 DYYTRTENTV
+740 DFYTRTENTL
-750 ESFTDDYELMNAS
+750 EAFTDDYEMLNAS
-763 FVYRS
+763 LTYRS
-768 RDEKWSLGVRARNL
+768 PDEKWSLGVRARNL
-782 TDEFFFE
+782 TDEFYFE

>member
-1 MRIELASDLRVA
+1 M
-13 NVSVAKVVGTT
+13 SVPIVF
-24 EKRPDCPHRKHRS
+24 RDRS
-37 ASRLFRGH
+37 L
-45 SVVVAL
+45 VVAL
-51 AAAALSLPFSGE
+51 VAAAALLPFTGS
-63 VRAADDQPAA
+63 VRAADEEPAA

-84 RREERLQEVPTSVAV
+84 RREESLQDVPTSVAV
-99 ISSEEIQARGEANF
+99 ISSEEILARGEANF

-208 PDDVFGASIKL
+208 PDDEFGASIKL
-219 AVGEDGLMEAR
+219 AAGEDGHIEAR
-230 GTLNVPLGDD
+230 GTVNVPLNGD

-270 VWGTRLMISGMAGEQ
+270 IWGTRLMVSGTVGEQ
-285 LSVDFSFDYAKDEST
+285 FSVDFSFDYSKDTST

-314 GQQKEGPGQPGAFGN
+314 GQQRAGPGQPGAFGN
-329 FWNVFYSGDPAS
+329 FWNVFYSGDPGS
-341 CTSPAGQASNPACYG
+341 CLTPGGQAGNQACYG
-356 SVWNAGQYESNSVFT
+356 PVWNAGRYETNSVFT
-371 DLEGNPIEADQD
+371 DLQGNQIAADQD

-388 ANLTLGMDFEAV
+388 TNLTLGVDFEAV
-400 SVKSITSYR
+400 SLKSITSYR

-446 GAGMDGRLNY
+446 GAGIDNRLNY
-456 VVGAYYFEEEG
+456 VVGAYYFKEDG

-483 GPPANFFQNLARNI
+483 GPPTNFFQNLARHI

-512 TDILHLTVGT
+512 TDVLHLTVGT

-530 FEMITERVTAT
+530 FVMITERVTAT

-560 YDLNERSMAY
+560 YDVNERSMVY

-606 LGYKTTLFGG
+606 VGYKTTLLDG
-616 RLRANVAAFLMDYS
+616 RLRVNAAAFLMEYT

-636 TSLLPGV
+636 TSLLPNV
-643 GDNTTKFNLGDAN
+643 GDNTTKFNLGDAT

-667 VTENFML
+667 VTDNFTL
-674 GINVGHLDDEID
+674 GVNVGHLDDEID
-686 SLVGGGLVSSG
+686 SLVGGGLISSG
-697 VVVTEDHDLPFSP
+697 ILITEDHDLPFSP
-710 AWTLAITAAY
+710 SWTLAITAAY
-720 DFDLPN
+720 DFALPN

-740 DYYTRTENTV
+740 DFYTRTENTL
-750 ESFTDDYELMNAS
+750 EAFTDDYEMLNAS
-763 FVYRS
+763 LTYRS
-768 RDEKWSLGVRARNL
+768 PDEKWSLGVRARNL
-782 TDEFFFE
+782 TDEFYFE